1 MTYKRSKNRERTKM
15 KNICLMALV
24 VLFSFTAFAV
34 NDDTTDKL
42 DGNELAPSCKK
53 ATQGFDAGYCLGV
66 VEGVISTS
74 KKVCNHS
81 AITLGEAVSVVDKYL
96 QDNPDKLNKRDAV
109 LVREALSKTYP
120 CSFFR

>member
-1 MTYKRSKNRERTKM
+1 M

-34 NDDTTDKL
+34 TDDTPDKL
-42 DGNELAPSCKK
+42 DGNELAMSCQE
-53 ATQGFDAGYCLGV
+53 ATQGFDAGYCLGI

-74 KKVCNHS
+74 KKVCNHT
-81 AITLGEAVSVVDKYL
+81 AITLGDAVTVVDKYL

>member
-1 MTYKRSKNRERTKM
+1 M

-34 NDDTTDKL
+34 TDDTPDKL
-42 DGNELAPSCKK
+42 DGNELAMSCKG
-53 ATQGFDAGYCLGV
+53 ATQDFDAGYCLGV

-74 KKVCNHS
+74 KKVCNHT
-81 AITLGEAVSVVDKYL
+81 AITLGEAVTVVDKYL

-120 CSFFR
+120 CSFFK